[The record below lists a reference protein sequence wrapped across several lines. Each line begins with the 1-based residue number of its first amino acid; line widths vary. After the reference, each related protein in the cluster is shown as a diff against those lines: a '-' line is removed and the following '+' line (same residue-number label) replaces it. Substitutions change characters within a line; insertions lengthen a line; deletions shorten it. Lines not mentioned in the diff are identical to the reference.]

1 LKQERKIVL
10 EITPK
15 SNWWDLNISEIWSYR
30 DLIKMFVKRDFV
42 AFYKQTILGPLWY
55 VIQPVLTTGMFL
67 IVFNRI
73 AGIQTGSLPPI
84 LFYLSGLVVWNYF
97 SQCLVVTSNTFIKNA
112 SIFGKVYFPRLTM
125 PIATVISNFISFG
138 IQFAL
143 LVVACFYYS
152 RGHWPFD
159 SLILLLWLPVISV
172 LLASIGLGLGLIIS
186 ALTTKYRDLSFLVS
200 FGVQLMM
207 YGTPVIY
214 SVASVSEKYRWLI
227 LLNPISQL
235 IELFRLA
242 ILGKGYFEWNSFIY
256 SAIFSIA
263 SLILGMAIFNK
274 VEKNFMDV
282 V

>member
-1 LKQERKIVL
+1 
-10 EITPK
+10 
-15 SNWWDLNISEIWSYR
+15 
-30 DLIKMFVKRDFV
+30 MFVKRDFV

-55 VIQPVLTTGMFL
+55 VIQPVLTTGMFV
-67 IVFNRI
+67 IIFNKI
-73 AGIQTGSLPPI
+73 AGIQTDDVPPI
-84 LFYLSGLVVWNYF
+84 LFYLSGLIIWNYF
-97 SQCLVVTSNTFIKNA
+97 SQCLIVTSNTFIKNA

-138 IQFAL
+138 IQFVL
-143 LVVACFYYS
+143 LLIVCFYYS
-152 RGHWPFD
+152 KGQWPFENW
-159 SLILLLWLPVISV
+159 LFLLWIPVVAILL
-172 LLASIGLGLGLIIS
+172 ATIGLGLGLVIS

-214 SVASVSEKYRWLI
+214 SVNSVSEKYRWLI
-227 LLNPISQL
+227 LLNPVSQL
-235 IELFRLA
+235 TELFRLA

-256 SAIFSIA
+256 SASFSLA
-263 SLILGMAIFNK
+263 TLVFGMAIFNK